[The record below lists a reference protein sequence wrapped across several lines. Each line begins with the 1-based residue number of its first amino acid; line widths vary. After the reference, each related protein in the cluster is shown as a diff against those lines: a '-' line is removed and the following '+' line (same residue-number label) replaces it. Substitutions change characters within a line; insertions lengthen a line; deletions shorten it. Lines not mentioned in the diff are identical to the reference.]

1 VYTGVHKSL
10 TITRRVVCKGC
21 GKGATPS
28 ARSSRRCAR
37 CGECPAEI
45 RPVNVQLAP
54 GFVIQQQQEV
64 PSDERCEQRQRQLEV
79 RVLRGMADGDVLTFS
94 RASEQRPG
102 MIPGD
107 VKLKL
112 KVISDPR
119 FKRVGQALH
128 TSVHLTLRQALLGF
142 NSTLPHLD
150 GHVVALSRHGV
161 SQPGEVLKVEGEGM
175 PEREREDEGE
185 ADGAAGALHVKI
197 FVDFPHEL
205 DEPTREWASRALP
218 AP

>member
-1 VYTGVHKSL
+1 M
-10 TITRRVVCKGC
+10 
-21 GKGATPS
+21 
-28 ARSSRRCAR
+28 
-37 CGECPAEI
+37 
-45 RPVNVQLAP
+45 NVQLAP

-64 PSDERCEQRQRQLEV
+64 PSDELCEQRQRQLEV
-79 RVLRGMADGDVLTFS
+79 RVLRGMVDGDVLTFS

-175 PEREREDEGE
+175 PEREREDQGG

-197 FVDFPHEL
+197 FVDFPPEL